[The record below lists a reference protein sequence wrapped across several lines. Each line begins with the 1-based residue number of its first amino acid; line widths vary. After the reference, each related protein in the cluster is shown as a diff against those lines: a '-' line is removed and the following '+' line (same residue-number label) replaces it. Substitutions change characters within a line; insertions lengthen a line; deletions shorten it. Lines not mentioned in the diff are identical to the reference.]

1 MSTKIG
7 RKGLGGAA
15 GKFMHHSAAATIM
28 KRMKP
33 TRKTPAPA
41 KCLLALTAGIL
52 LLAGSVHAQGYNQPP
67 GRHSWPPARHYHLE
81 HPRERMAYWY
91 ANESMLQAQ
100 QARDMMCGF
109 TGQHWALDWDVHHRW
124 AKSAGSKRA
133 YKRVAEREKH
143 LSGCRRRKLHDRQL
157 P

>member
-1 MSTKIG
+1 
-7 RKGLGGAA
+7 
-15 GKFMHHSAAATIM
+15 MHHSAGNFIM

-33 TRKTPAPA
+33 TRKIPAA
-41 KCLLALTAGIL
+41 TKWLLALTAGM
-52 LLAGSVHAQGYNQPP
+52 LLAGSLHAQGYGPP
-67 GRHSWPPARHYHLE
+67 QGRHSWPPARHYHLE

-143 LSGCRRRKLHDRQL
+143 LSGCRRRKLHDHQL